1 MPHNFRLILI
11 VSLCRESVAI
21 KREAKT
27 MVSGVITQPY
37 TLTIV
42 TIVGIRQTSI
52 RRITIALIRIT
63 TVDAIIKSTDAPWT
77 AIDSSQPAV
86 AEL

>member
-1 MPHNFRLILI
+1 
-11 VSLCRESVAI
+11 
-21 KREAKT
+21 

-63 TVDAIIKSTDAPWT
+63 TVDAIIKSTDVILPSNSGHA
-77 AIDSSQPAV
+77 AK
-86 AEL
+86 

>member
-1 MPHNFRLILI
+1 
-11 VSLCRESVAI
+11 
-21 KREAKT
+21 

-63 TVDAIIKSTDAPWT
+63 TVDAIIKSTDAPRPRLILPSLLLRNYKQLSQLQMQVCYLPFGDEVNNT
-77 AIDSSQPAV
+77 ANC
-86 AEL
+86 L

>member
-1 MPHNFRLILI
+1 
-11 VSLCRESVAI
+11 
-21 KREAKT
+21 

-63 TVDAIIKSTDAPWT
+63 TVDAIIKSTDAPRT

>member
-1 MPHNFRLILI
+1 
-11 VSLCRESVAI
+11 
-21 KREAKT
+21 

-63 TVDAIIKSTDAPWT
+63 TVDAIIKSTDAPL
-77 AIDSSQPAV
+77 DRD
-86 AEL
+86 

>member
-1 MPHNFRLILI
+1 
-11 VSLCRESVAI
+11 
-21 KREAKT
+21 

-63 TVDAIIKSTDAPWT
+63 TVDAIIKSTDAPGPRL
-77 AIDSSQPAV
+77 ILPSLLLRNYKQLSQLQMQVCHLPFW
-86 AEL
+86 L